1 MHFFPKSAW
10 AYMLA
15 GESVGAALTKWRGG
29 RSAEF
34 SEGKDAAYRL
44 ALRGEQELPDERFF
58 ELARRILRPLI
69 EHLDDPRLR

>member
-1 MHFFPKSAW
+1 
-10 AYMLA
+10 MLA

-34 SEGKDAAYRL
+34 GEGKDPAYRL

-58 ELARRILRPLI
+58 ELARRILRPLL